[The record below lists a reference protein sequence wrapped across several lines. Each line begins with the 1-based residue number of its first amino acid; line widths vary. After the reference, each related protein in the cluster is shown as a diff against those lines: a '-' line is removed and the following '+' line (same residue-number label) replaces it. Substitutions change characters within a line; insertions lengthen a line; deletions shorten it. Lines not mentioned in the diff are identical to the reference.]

1 MLSQLKRDCIF
12 NHKEGDL
19 IMKKGMIKKILAVAA
34 VGVMGLG
41 LISCGNKNNADK
53 LTEIKEKGTL
63 VVGLSADYAPYE
75 FHMMKDGK
83 DEIVGFDVEIAKEIA
98 KDMGVELEIKDMEFD
113 SLISA
118 VPTGK
123 IDMVIS
129 GMTPTAERKEA
140 VDFSDIYYIAEHG
153 MVVRAED
160 KDKYKT
166 FEDLTGKKIGA
177 QMGSIQADLAEEK
190 IKDADMQLLSSV
202 NDLILGLKSGKI
214 DALVVEL
221 PVAEMIVK
229 NNQELVIG
237 EEKVKDTEGGSAIA
251 IKKNSPE
258 FAEQIN
264 TTIKR
269 IKEEKLLDKFIID
282 ANDLAGQTNN

>member
-1 MLSQLKRDCIF
+1 
-12 NHKEGDL
+12 
-19 IMKKGMIKKILAVAA
+19 MKKGMIKKILAVAV

-229 NNQELVIG
+229 NNSELVIG
-237 EEKVKDTEGGSAIA
+237 EEKVKDTDGGSAIA

-264 TTIKR
+264 KTIKR
-269 IKEEKLLDKFIID
+269 IKEENLLDQFIID